1 MSSPRKVQSIK
12 SQLFFGMAV
21 IALLILGTSFWNT
34 SVSRQVAIDAV
45 SLKRQVETQTK
56 PASDLLKAV
65 QEVAVGVGYYTRTQT
80 KDDYTK
86 AAEPFAV
93 LLTTLKG
100 MQEAGAKSQ
109 GSHTASLSKE
119 LTPLVESWQAAFADV
134 AKDVEI
140 SNRSVRGLGSQ
151 ASLLIATFTQQ
162 SSVQTYPEGVN
173 REAVQKLVQSAFL
186 KLSELQN
193 AVLFTYAAQD
203 PLYVEKS
210 WPVFVAFK
218 ADFDAVRGALPAGD
232 LKDLYDEVGSSLK
245 DFGDELRDLPKS
257 YRRRLDK
264 LRELDRL
271 GYVIH
276 QTLTPVL
283 EKGMDRTLATA
294 DATTT
299 RTNGLVNRLALLALV
314 LPVIALILG
323 ALISRR
329 IVRLLSQVCT
339 RLADGAGKTTA
350 MAGQV
355 STASH
360 NLAEGAS
367 SQAAALEETSA
378 SMEELASMT
387 KHNAE
392 SAGTA
397 RRSAHKTLA
406 AAQHCTEEM
415 KQMNQVMLE
424 IKSSSAS
431 ITVINKTINE
441 IAFQTNILALNAAVE
456 AARAGPAGAGFAV
469 VADEVRAL
477 AQRSAQA
484 SDETAMKV
492 AEANRRNQQGV
503 EAVAK
508 VTTSLEQILDNARE
522 VDTLING
529 IALASAEQSL
539 GLNQIA
545 TSLVAIDQITQA
557 NAAEADRTAA
567 ASRAFDSES
576 TELGEI
582 IEDLHALIG
591 QRAARQPADG
601 GKATV

>member
-1 MSSPRKVQSIK
+1 MISPRKVQSIK
-12 SQLFFGMAV
+12 SRLFGSMAM
-21 IALLILGTSFWNT
+21 IALLIMGTSFWNT
-34 SVSRQVAIDAV
+34 WVSRQVALDAD
-45 SLKRQVETQTK
+45 SLKHQVETQTK
-56 PASDLLKAV
+56 PASDLLKSV

-86 AAEPFAV
+86 AAAPFAI
-93 LLTTLKG
+93 LRETL
-100 MQEAGAKSQ
+100 
-109 GSHTASLSKE
+109 ASMNKAAVEGPQSGLIKD
-119 LTPLVESWQAAFADV
+119 LVPLVDSWQAALADV

-151 ASLLIATFTQQ
+151 ASLLIATFSQQ
-162 SSVQTYPEGVN
+162 SAVQTYPEGVN
-173 REAVQKLVQSAFL
+173 PEAVRKLVQSAFL

-210 WPVFVAFK
+210 WPTFVAFK
-218 ADFDAVRGALPAGD
+218 ADFDAVRATLPAGD

-245 DFGDELRDLPKS
+245 DFGDELRDLPQS

-271 GYVIH
+271 GHVIH
-276 QTLTPVL
+276 QTITPVL
-283 EKGMDRTLATA
+283 EKGMDLTLATTA
-294 DATTT
+294 ATTT
-299 RTNGLVNRLALLALV
+299 RTNGLVNRLALLAVL

-329 IVRLLSQVCT
+329 IVRLLAQVCT

-360 NLAEGAS
+360 NLAAGAS

-378 SMEELASMT
+378 SMEELSSMT
-387 KHNAE
+387 KHNAQ

-397 RRSAHKTLA
+397 RCAAHKTLA
-406 AAQHCTEEM
+406 AAQHCAEEM
-415 KQMNQVMLE
+415 KQVDQMMLE

-431 ITVINKTINE
+431 ISVINKTINE

-456 AARAGPAGAGFAV
+456 AARAGSAGAGFAV

-484 SDETAMKV
+484 SNETAEKV

-508 VTTSLEQILDNARE
+508 VAVSLAQILSNARE
-522 VDTLING
+522 VDSLVDG
-529 IALASAEQSL
+529 IASASAEQCQ
-539 GLNQIA
+539 GLSQIA

-567 ASRAFDSES
+567 AARAFDGET

-582 IEDLHALIG
+582 INDLQALIG
-591 QRAARQPADG
+591 QHAVRPP
-601 GKATV
+601 TVTSEALG